1 MLAGQIIFSVLRQ
14 RASASPLAVGVG
26 GWARR
31 AQAWQRHGLRVDKIY
46 LWDYIRH
53 LTRKDKMKKY
63 SDFIK
68 WLNTCPVP
76 YVVDDL
82 KDFDDD
88 SIAFLTSENTDKHK
102 DDEEEN

>member
-1 MLAGQIIFSVLRQ
+1 MI
-14 RASASPLAVGVG
+14 
-26 GWARR
+26 
-31 AQAWQRHGLRVDKIY
+31 
-46 LWDYIRH
+46 
-53 LTRKDKMKKY
+53 KY

-68 WLNTCPVP
+68 WLNTSPVP

-102 DDEEEN
+102 DDEEE

>member
-1 MLAGQIIFSVLRQ
+1 
-14 RASASPLAVGVG
+14 
-26 GWARR
+26 
-31 AQAWQRHGLRVDKIY
+31 
-46 LWDYIRH
+46 
-53 LTRKDKMKKY
+53 MKKY

-102 DDEEEN
+102 DDEEEGE